1 MDTTTKLA
9 QLLRDLRNGR
19 MLSQRELAHLSGVDQ
34 RRISSYE
41 RGRRKVPLR
50 DADRILAGLG
60 LQLRLSTE
68 RLWAD
73 IDAKI
78 DELVAAPI
86 ADRVKATRVM
96 IPSLLHWLR
105 TTEPIIDGCAAALLQ
120 GAPVPVEWLDLC
132 VRREK
137 LDVLTHLM
145 MMRPPARWH
154 EATQWW
160 SYDDADPRLSGPM
173 RWRNEMGE
181 FRIRLV
187 DEEPETIT
195 VSVAGTTSES
205 TTSEG
210 TTSEGTTSKGTT
222 SESTTSEGTPLGG
235 AMLRVRPLADLEFDE
250 PETARVLSRVRERRT
265 AKHPVEVSAERS

>member
-1 MDTTTKLA
+1 MDTTTRLS

-60 LQLRLSTE
+60 LQLRLETE

-78 DELVAAPI
+78 DELVATPI
-86 ADRVKATRVM
+86 ADRVTATRVM

-137 LDVLTHLM
+137 LDVLTQLM
-145 MMRPPARWH
+145 TMRPPARWH
-154 EATQWW
+154 ERSQWW
-160 SYDDADPRLSGPM
+160 AYEDTDPRLPGPM

-195 VSVAGTTSES
+195 VSVEGTM
-205 TTSEG
+205 SEG
-210 TTSEGTTSKGTT
+210 IL
-222 SESTTSEGTPLGG
+222 LGG
-235 AMLRVRPLADLEFDE
+235 AMLRVRPLADLEFDD
-250 PETARVLSRVRERRT
+250 PETARVLGRVRERRT
-265 AKHPVEVSAERS
+265 ADGRPQTADGGRRTADGPASSRGER

>member
-1 MDTTTKLA
+1 MDSVDTTTRLS

-60 LQLRLSTE
+60 LQLRLETE

-78 DELVAAPI
+78 DDLVAAPI
-86 ADRVKATRVM
+86 AERVRATRVM

-105 TTEPIIDGCAAALLQ
+105 TTEPVIDGCAAALLQ

-132 VRREK
+132 VRRDK
-137 LDVLTHLM
+137 FDVLTQLM
-145 MMRPPARWH
+145 TMRPAARWH
-154 EATQWW
+154 EPSQWW
-160 SYDDADPRLSGPM
+160 TYKNADPRLPGPM

-195 VSVAGTTSES
+195 VSVEGTTSES
-205 TTSEG
+205 TTSE
-210 TTSEGTTSKGTT
+210 S
-222 SESTTSEGTPLGG
+222 TPLGG
-235 AMLRVRPLADLEFDE
+235 AMLRVRPLADLEFDD

-265 AKHPVEVSAERS
+265 AKHPTEVSVAN